1 MGLDTQIEIPKFE
14 ETIFSTPNKDVL
26 IPFKLDKWVI
36 PHPNAT
42 CYIVTLPVPPR
53 AGLLDR
59 VVSIARD
66 VTLQL
71 GSPDD
76 LDIVPDIR
84 QIPIDPVLYKF
95 THALEHLAVA
105 NLAIRNASVLA
116 KLQEGPA
123 GKTTVYR
130 EMGQDRYFVGFSLTA
145 GLPPT
150 PSHELT
156 SIKTA
161 CTVVANLQS

>member
-1 MGLDTQIEIPKFE
+1 MGPDIQIEIPKFE

-26 IPFKLDKWVI
+26 IPFKLDRWVI

-42 CYIVTLPVPPR
+42 CYIVTLPVALR
-53 AGLLDR
+53 VELLDR
-59 VVSIARD
+59 VVSIARE

-76 LDIVPDIR
+76 LDIVPDVS
-84 QIPIDPVLYKF
+84 QIPIDSVLYKF

-105 NLAIRNASVLA
+105 HLAIRNDSVLA

-130 EMGQDRYFVGFSLTA
+130 ESGKDRYFVGFSLTPN
-145 GLPPT
+145 LPPT
-150 PSHELT
+150 PLHELT
-156 SIKTA
+156 SIKAA
-161 CTVVANLQS
+161 CTTVANL